1 MSGDGSSRRKD
12 RQGRILAV
20 SMISA
25 LAVAACS
32 AGAGGQSPTGAGAS
46 PIGAASTA
54 GQASSGAGT
63 VGGTPVDTCSLLTQ
77 AEVSAALGMTVGAG
91 TSTGTHGCQWTYSD
105 PSSPLTLA
113 QVEVDS
119 NIDPKTFAQLCGAPS
134 SSALGI
140 KIVPVSGVGDTA
152 CYTESTLDD
161 VLNFQK
167 GNAGFSASLVAMGT
181 LTARFQT
188 AQVEAVEKALAL
200 KALARI

>member
-1 MSGDGSSRRKD
+1 MPVDVQRSELPADP
-12 RQGRILAV
+12 
-20 SMISA
+20 
-25 LAVAACS
+25 
-32 AGAGGQSPTGAGAS
+32 GAGRGRQQHRPQDA
-46 PIGAASTA
+46 
-54 GQASSGAGT
+54 
-63 VGGTPVDTCSLLTQ
+63 
-77 AEVSAALGMTVGAG
+77 
-91 TSTGTHGCQWTYSD
+91 
-105 PSSPLTLA
+105 
-113 QVEVDS
+113 
-119 NIDPKTFAQLCGAPS
+119 AQLCGAPS